1 MKLFSNS
8 PLFWIGGLG
17 YNVVGTLVAGSTLV
31 CSTAVDGG
39 ATLDLIERERPELVN
54 GFVQSI
60 ANLVSHPTFG
70 ARDFSSIRSGNLYPL
85 LPDDIRPADPELRH
99 NMLGMTET
107 GSVCLMSSG
116 RARPAGA
123 LPRFLRQARPR
134 ARGARRGPGNA
145 RATAGPS
152 ELGELWFRGPLLMEG
167 YYGRERHEVFTR

>member
-31 CSTAVDGG
+31 CSNSLDGG
-39 ATLDLIERERPELVN
+39 VTLDLIERERPELVN

-60 ANLVSHPTFG
+60 ANLVTHPTFG
-70 ARDFSSIRSGNLYPL
+70 DRDFSSIRSGNLYPI

-107 GSVCLMSSG
+107 GSVCLMSSDERDQPERYRG
-116 RARPAGA
+116 SFGIPVPELEARVVNPETLADC
-123 LPRFLRQARPR
+123 
-134 ARGARRGPGNA
+134 ARRRDG
-145 RATAGPS
+145 
-152 ELGELWFRGPLLMEG
+152 
-167 YYGRERHEVFTR
+167 